1 MKQRKAS
8 SLYDNQKRYA
18 LIQEL
23 TQLYKAHGY
32 VQISIPTYEAENDM
46 KNTTTKKSVRFVDP
60 LKGILTLQNDPTT
73 AMMKMLQ
80 QEKLTDVNKFCYYA
94 STFSYQQNSM
104 QEMTQIGLEY
114 YGISEAASDA
124 EIVVLAIKSLLR
136 IYPKVLV
143 EANELRFYNAVE
155 SIVNQMAPNPER
167 IMALISTKNVPGIKR
182 EMLPADLEV
191 LLIEYLKCSGEPLDV
206 IEKAKTFADN
216 PLFKKKAQLL
226 QAIKH
231 LEEVTEIVEAYGLK
245 NYFTIDLT
253 IFGEFKYYNGLFFK
267 GYIKNCPVEICSGGR
282 YDLLSAEYGKPV
294 PACGFSIKIDK
305 ILSTMEVKAM
315 YRPNAI
321 MICENKITEN
331 GIQIAE
337 MYRSKGF
344 IVDIRS
350 YQSEKAAIDL
360 ALAQSVENIILIN
373 DKTAKVIN
381 LRKDEVVKYPISDFK
396 GKVTVSFKNESIH

>member
-1 MKQRKAS
+1 MKQRKTS
-8 SLYDNQKRYA
+8 SLYDNQKKYA

-32 VQISIPTYEAENDM
+32 VQISIPTYETENES
-46 KNTTTKKSVRFVDP
+46 KNAISKKSVRFVDP
-60 LKGILTLQNDPTT
+60 VKGILTLQNDPTS

-94 STFSYQQNSM
+94 NTFSYQANSM
-104 QEMTQIGLEY
+104 QETTQIGLEY

-124 EIVVLAIKSLLR
+124 EIVVLAIKSLMR
-136 IYPKVLV
+136 IQSKVVV
-143 EANELRFYNAVE
+143 EANELRFYKAVE
-155 SIVNQMAPNPER
+155 AIVNQVANDPER
-167 IMALISTKNVPGIKR
+167 IMFLISTKNVPGIKR
-182 EMLPADLEV
+182 EMLSPDLEE
-191 LLIEYLKCSGEPLDV
+191 LLIQYLDCSGDPLEV
-206 IEKAKTFADN
+206 ITKAKVLSENA
-216 PLFKKKAQLL
+216 LFKKKAQLQ

-231 LEEVTEIVEAYGLK
+231 LEEVTAIVEAYDLMD
-245 NYFTIDLT
+245 YFTLDLT

-267 GYIKNCPVEICSGGR
+267 GYIKSCPVEICSGGR

-305 ILSTMEVKAM
+305 ILASMEVKAM

-321 MICENKITEN
+321 MICEPKISEN

-350 YQSEKAAIDL
+350 YQSEKSAIDL
-360 ALAQSVENIILIN
+360 ALAQSVENIILLSE
-373 DKTAKVIN
+373 KTAKVIN
-381 LRKDEVVKYPISDFK
+381 LRKDEVVKYPIGDFK
-396 GKVTVSFKNESIH
+396 GKVTVTFNNESIH